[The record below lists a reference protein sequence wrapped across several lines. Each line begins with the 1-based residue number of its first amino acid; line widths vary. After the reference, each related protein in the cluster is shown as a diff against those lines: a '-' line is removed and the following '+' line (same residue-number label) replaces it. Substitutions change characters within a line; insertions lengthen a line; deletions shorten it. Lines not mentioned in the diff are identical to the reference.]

1 MLAYIELNDIFVTY
15 LIGQFRIMEYTEE
28 ELDAIFSKAIPI
40 LGMTRFRKDRHGNI
54 ILRSAYGQ
62 ANDPFGWEI
71 DCMSLGTGNDGNVLD
86 NLQPLHIA
94 SEKI

>member
-1 MLAYIELNDIFVTY
+1 
-15 LIGQFRIMEYTEE
+15 MEYTEE

-62 ANDPFGWEI
+62 VNDPFGWVI
-71 DCMSLGTGNDGNVLD
+71 DRMSLGSGNDGNVLD
-86 NLQPLHIA
+86 NLQPLHIVVGDNIA
-94 SEKI
+94 DDH